1 MATESKNIPKAQ
13 QKGESKEL
21 PDQEAVPFDDAL
33 RRLVNTPPKP
43 VKKPDKGKRP
53 ARAK

>member
-1 MATESKNIPKAQ
+1 MAPRQKVESDKDNTNGGS
-13 QKGESKEL
+13 KGNQ
-21 PDQEAVPFDDAL
+21 PVPFDDAL

-53 ARAK
+53 AKSK